1 MSLLKGML
9 TLDQLNQKVASEEIH
24 TVIVAF
30 SDIYGRYMGKR
41 FNAAFFIDN
50 AIQEGTHACKYLLTV
65 DMEMAVIEGYR
76 FANWETGFG
85 DFHLVPDLST
95 LRQLSWLDGT
105 ALVICDVCEN
115 DSHELVDLVPRSILR
130 GQIKQA
136 AAMGFSVKAA
146 SELEYYLFENTYREI
161 AEQGYQHLKPSGW
174 YIEDYHIFQGT
185 RNEHFHGTCRKHLN
199 SSGVPVE
206 NSKGEAGIGQHE
218 LNVQYSDI
226 LNMADRHTVFK
237 QCLREVADQQ
247 NLSVTFM
254 AKYTEDQSG
263 SSCHIHLSLWKEGKN
278 VFPGNS
284 LLSGV
289 PCADEFKWFLGGWM
303 QHVPELM
310 VFYAPTVNSYK
321 RYRAE
326 SWAPTSIAWSYDNR
340 TTGFR
345 IVGRDQSLRIE
356 CRIPGA
362 DCNPYLVFGAAL
374 ASGLDG
380 IKNCIEPPE
389 MYQGDGYSADHL
401 PTIPTNLAAAT
412 DKFADSDFA
421 KQTFGAEVVEH
432 YVHHF
437 RKEQELFNSAVTDWE
452 KRRYF
457 EQI

>member
-310 VFYAPTVNSYK
+310 VFYAPTVITE
-321 RYRAE
+321 RRAFAL
-326 SWAPTSIAWSYDNR
+326 WAVIKACVLNAGSPVR
-340 TTGFR
+340 T
-345 IVGRDQSLRIE
+345 V
-356 CRIPGA
+356 IP
-362 DCNPYLVFGAAL
+362 
-374 ASGLDG
+374 
-380 IKNCIEPPE
+380 I
-389 MYQGDGYSADHL
+389 
-401 PTIPTNLAAAT
+401 
-412 DKFADSDFA
+412 
-421 KQTFGAEVVEH
+421 
-432 YVHHF
+432 
-437 RKEQELFNSAVTDWE
+437 
-452 KRRYF
+452 
-457 EQI
+457 